1 VKWDFV
7 TDKDIQS
14 LLQLTVDTYKESE
27 WSDTEWDIKKI
38 ERMLYRAINEPH
50 QFFIKAEQGGKIIG
64 YLLAHYQDY
73 FHNDD
78 LFATEDFIY
87 VVPSKRGGA
96 TALNMMKLF
105 INWAKGVGVKEIYFE
120 PSVNKKDIKR
130 YDAFAKRL
138 GMKEYCKQYRIKV

>member
-1 VKWDFV
+1 
-7 TDKDIQS
+7 
-14 LLQLTVDTYKESE
+14 
-27 WSDTEWDIKKI
+27 
-38 ERMLYRAINEPH
+38 MLYRAINEPH

-73 FHNDD
+73 FHNND

-96 TALNMMKLF
+96 TALKMMKLF

-120 PSVNKKDIKR
+120 PSVNKQDIKK
-130 YDAFAKRL
+130 YDAFAKKL
-138 GMKEYCKQYRIKV
+138 GMKEYCKHYRIKV